1 MIMVYDLD
9 SKKDLYLPS
18 LITEQTMMPLS
29 LLLPFEVTVL
39 RLIAAMVIT
48 VIITGTVY
56 VTVYNYWQDITMK
69 TKHKRSR
76 ISRLAKI
83 RDRRTELEKFKQFG
97 ENDEND
103 E

>member
-1 MIMVYDLD
+1 MTWIQRKIYV
-9 SKKDLYLPS
+9 LPS
-18 LITEQTMMPLS
+18 SITERTMMPLS